1 MIEYFANHYI
11 WFFSSSMKSGIFQ
24 TEWKMANLVPI
35 HKWDYR
41 KSAKNCP
48 PVSFLPIFWKI
59 FKCLIFCTHYLLKTT
74 SSLRINLVL
83 SKVNLVLTLSRRRC
97 LSYRNQS
104 IDLKSKSMNWF
115 LYDRDFRHKSVNQL
129 LSMTH
134 DIYHYLDGDYEV
146 RGVFSDIS
154 SVW

>member
-1 MIEYFANHYI
+1 MWFLYI
-11 WFFSSSMKSGIFQ
+11 NEITEKVLKIVHRYLFCQFFGKYL
-24 TEWKMANLVPI
+24 N
-35 HKWDYR
+35 
-41 KSAKNCP
+41 
-48 PVSFLPIFWKI
+48 
-59 FKCLIFCTHYLLKTT
+59 LIFCTHYLLKTT
-74 SSLRINLVL
+74 SCLRINLVL
-83 SKVNLVLTLSRRRC
+83 SKVNLVLTLSRRRS

-104 IDLKSKSMNWF
+104 IDLKGKSMNWF

-154 SVW
+154 KAFDKVGHKCLVFELEQMDPYYKC